1 MENVPLKKTLSVH
14 LSNAI
19 CEGSTKT
26 VIWWQPSKEKM
37 ERRKPKKCRL
47 KNF

>member
-14 LSNAI
+14 LFNAI

-26 VIWWQPSKEKM
+26 VIWWRHLKKKWRE
-37 ERRKPKKCRL
+37 ENPKSVA
-47 KNF
+47 